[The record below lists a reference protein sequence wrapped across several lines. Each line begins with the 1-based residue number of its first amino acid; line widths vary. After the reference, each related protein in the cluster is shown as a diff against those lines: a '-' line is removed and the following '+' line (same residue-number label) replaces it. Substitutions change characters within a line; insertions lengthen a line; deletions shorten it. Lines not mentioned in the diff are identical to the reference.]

1 MRSCITL
8 LFLCLTIIS
17 AISARAQD
25 TFSIVAVDTVTGE
38 IGSAGATCLARSAG
52 NPIGALIISG
62 VYPGIGAIHT
72 QSFWRPDNQDMAAE
86 LMLEGALSPQE
97 ILDSMK
103 VLDVDGTPEVRQYGA
118 VDFRGGIPR
127 SAAFTGEE
135 CFDFKGHIT
144 GRNYAIQGNI
154 LLGQQILD
162 SIEARFLRAEGTL
175 ADKLMEALQ
184 GANVPGADTRCLDSG
199 KSSASSFLRIA
210 KPTDEFDD
218 LFLDLIVTKSAAGVD
233 PIDSLQTLYDA
244 WMGGSSVSAHYTN
257 APFVLYFDSGEL
269 VCESRSGEEHGKLTI
284 ELFDVGGRV
293 LFSKDVFGNIFRV
306 SLPKDLERRICFVR
320 IVAGSEILHV
330 AKLLVP

>member
-1 MRSCITL
+1 MIRRCVIL
-8 LFLCLTIIS
+8 LCVLLS
-17 AISARAQD
+17 PLLRAQD

-86 LMLEGALSPQE
+86 LMLEGAMSPQE

-162 SIEARFLRAEGTL
+162 SMEARFLRAEGTL
-175 ADKLMEALQ
+175 ADKLMAALQ

-199 KSSASSFLRIA
+199 KSSASSFIRIA
-210 KPTDEFDD
+210 KPTDNIDN

-244 WMGGSSVSAHYTN
+244 WKQGSSVAGQYTN
-257 APFVLYFDSGEL
+257 APFVLYFDKGEL
-269 VCESRSGEEHGKLTI
+269 VCENRSGGEYAKLTL
-284 ELFDVGGRV
+284 ELVDVGGRV
-293 LFSKDVFGNIFRV
+293 LFSKDVFGNTFRV
-306 SLPKDLERRICFVR
+306 SFPKDLGNRMCFVR
-320 IVAGSEILHV
+320 IMDGAEVLHV
-330 AKLLVP
+330 AKLLLP

>member
-1 MRSCITL
+1 MLNR
-8 LFLCLTIIS
+8 FLIFVLICGVSSL
-17 AISARAQD
+17 RAQD

-52 NPIGALIISG
+52 NPVGALIISG
-62 VYPGIGAIHT
+62 IFPGVGAVHT
-72 QSFWRPDNQDMAAE
+72 QAAWRPQNQNSAHD
-86 LMLEGALSPQE
+86 LFLEGELSPQQ

-103 VLDVDGTPEVRQYGA
+103 TLDIDGTPEVRQYGI
-118 VDFRGGIPR
+118 VDFRDGHPR
-127 SAAFTGEE
+127 SAGFTGQD
-135 CFDFKGHIT
+135 CMDYKNHIV

-162 SIEARFLRAEGTL
+162 SMEARFLRADGTL
-175 ADKLMEALQ
+175 ADKLMAAMQ

-210 KPTDEFDD
+210 KPTDEISE

-233 PIDSLQTLYDA
+233 PIDSLQSLYDA
-244 WMGGSSVSAHYTN
+244 WKGGSSVGAQYTN
-257 APFVLYFDSGEL
+257 AAFVLYFDSGEL

-293 LFSKDVFGNIFRV
+293 LFSKDVFGNIFRL
-306 SLPKDLERRICFVR
+306 SLPKDLSKKMCFVR
-320 IVAGSEILHV
+320 IVDGGETLHV
-330 AKLLVP
+330 AKVMVQ

>member
-1 MRSCITL
+1 MRSCVIL
-8 LFLCLTIIS
+8 LFLSI
-17 AISARAQD
+17 AIGVRAQD
-25 TFSIVAVDTVTGE
+25 TFSIVAVDTATGE
-38 IGSAGATCLARSAG
+38 IGSAGATCLARSAQ

-72 QSFWRPDNQDMAAE
+72 QSYWRPDNQEMAGE
-86 LMLEGALSPQE
+86 LMLEGQLSPQQ
-97 ILDSMK
+97 ILDSM
-103 VLDVDGTPEVRQYGA
+103 VILDIDGTPEIRQYGA
-118 VDFRGGIPR
+118 VDFRNGVPR
-127 SAAFTGEE
+127 AAGFTGEE
-135 CFDFKGHIT
+135 CFDYKNHIV

-162 SIEARFLRAEGTL
+162 SMEARFLRAEGTL

-233 PIDSLQTLYDA
+233 PIDSLQSLYDA
-244 WMGGSSVSAHYTN
+244 WKGGSSVSAHYTN

-269 VCESRSGEEHGKLTI
+269 VCENRSGEEHGQLTV

-293 LFSKDVFGNIFRV
+293 LFSKDVFGNIFRL
-306 SLPKDLERRICFVR
+306 SLPKDLSKRMCFVR
-320 IVAGSEILHV
+320 IMDGGETLHV
-330 AKLLVP
+330 AKLLLP